1 MTLGR
6 TRALTAIA
14 FALGTLLA
22 PNCAP
27 PDLHDRARLRE
38 RSLTLVDL
46 AHDPERRAVV
56 DREPRQYLGHPTTVL
71 LDDGKTLLCAYP
83 EGHGRGAIRVRRST
97 DGGRTWGERLA
108 VPASFAT
115 SLETPTLFRV
125 ATRSGGKRLLLF
137 SGLFPARL
145 ATSDDDG
152 EHFTE
157 LAPIGA
163 FGGIVV
169 MSSLARLANGE
180 LAAWFHDDGRFFHA
194 GGSAT
199 GTFTLYETRSS
210 DDGTTWSAPRALW
223 SGADL
228 HLCEPGVVRSPDG
241 KELALFLRENRRVAP
256 SQVITSSDEG
266 ATWSA
271 PRSLSWTLTGDRHV
285 ARLTP
290 EGWLVVVFRD
300 MAPESPWRGD
310 FVAWIGSLD
319 DALAGREGAY
329 RVRLADNLDEWDCGY
344 AGLELLP
351 DGTFVATTYGHFDAG
366 APAYVISVRFG
377 LEDLPGLVYVHKDAS
392 RIR

>member
-1 MTLGR
+1 MTSAR
-6 TRALTAIA
+6 SRALTVIA
-14 FALGTLLA
+14 LALGTLLA
-22 PNCAP
+22 SNCMSL
-27 PDLHDRARLRE
+27 DLHDRARLRE

-46 AHDPERRAVV
+46 AHDATRRSIV
-56 DREPRQYLGHPTTVL
+56 DREPTQYLGHPTTVL

-266 ATWSA
+266 ATWSV
-271 PRSLSWTLTGDRHV
+271 PHSLAWTLTGDRHV
-285 ARLTP
+285 ARYAP
-290 EGWLVVVFRD
+290 DGRLVVVFRD
-300 MAPESPWRGD
+300 TAPGSAWRGD
-310 FVAWIGSLD
+310 FVAWIGSYA
-319 DALAGREGAY
+319 DALAGREGDV
-329 RVRLADNLDEWDCGY
+329 RVRLADNLHEWDCGY
-344 AGLELLP
+344 AGLELLA
-351 DGTFVATTYGHFDAG
+351 DGTFVATTYGHWDAG
-366 APAYVISVRFG
+366 CEPYVIAVRFAVSE
-377 LEDLPGLVYVHKDAS
+377 LERRA
-392 RIR
+392 R

>member
-1 MTLGR
+1 MTTGR

-14 FALGTLLA
+14 LALATLLA
-22 PNCAP
+22 SNCMSL
-27 PDLHDRARLRE
+27 DLHDRTRFEE

-46 AHDPERRAVV
+46 AHDAERRSVV
-56 DREPRQYLGHPTTVL
+56 DHESGQYLGHPTTVL

-83 EGHGRGAIRVRRST
+83 EGHGRGAIRVKRST
-97 DGGRTWGERLA
+97 DGGRTWSERRP

-115 SLETPTLFRV
+115 SLETPTLFRI
-125 ATRSGGKRLLLF
+125 ATQSGEKRLLLF

-145 ATSDDDG
+145 STSDDDG

-169 MSSLARLANGE
+169 MSSLARLADGE

-210 DDGTTWSAPRALW
+210 DDGTTWSTPRALW
-223 SGADL
+223 SGSDL

-256 SQVITSSDEG
+256 SQVITSRDEG
-266 ATWSA
+266 VTWSA
-271 PRSLSWTLTGDRHV
+271 PRSLAWTLTGDRHV
-285 ARLTP
+285 ARYAP
-290 EGWLVVVFRD
+290 DGRLVVTFRD
-300 MAPESPWRGD
+300 TAEGSPWRGD
-310 FVAWIGSLD
+310 WVLWVGTYA
-319 DALAGREGAY
+319 DALDGREGEL
-329 RVRLADNLDEWDCGY
+329 RVRLADNVDAWDCGY
-344 AGLELLP
+344 AGLELLA
-351 DGTFVATTYGHFDAG
+351 DGTFAATSYGHWAAG
-366 APAYVISVRFG
+366 LAPWVICVRFRLDELDRRARG
-377 LEDLPGLVYVHKDAS
+377 AS
-392 RIR
+392 APH